1 MLRRVYLTNVS
12 AFYDTLKKILIA
24 FLIIVAISTIAYFL
38 LIRVK
43 YSISEIKADN
53 YQKLLTD
60 EKSRSLSDYTPL
72 SEFFKNSLIFIDGK
86 KIVNIENWSIDR
98 NKINDGY
105 AISFLNKKDDT
116 YYILKYKDETSEIL
130 LTATISNLNMD
141 NLHLP
146 EGKDIIQRALKQQG
160 FIYSE
165 SDLKNGSDIL
175 IKEFAKDFLIGQV
188 IFNENR
194 EVLSINFQLFS
205 RQKYFN

>member
-1 MLRRVYLTNVS
+1 MTL
-12 AFYDTLKKILIA
+12 LKKILIA

>member
-1 MLRRVYLTNVS
+1 MTL
-12 AFYDTLKKILIA
+12 LKKILVA
-24 FLIIVAISTIAYFL
+24 FLILIAISTIAYFL
-38 LIRVK
+38 LLRVK

-53 YQKLLTD
+53 YQKLLTE

-86 KIVNIENWSIDR
+86 KIGNIENWSIDR

-165 SDLKNGSDIL
+165 SDMKNGSDIL

-188 IFNENR
+188 MFNDNR
-194 EVLSINFQLFS
+194 EILSINFQLFS
-205 RQKYFN
+205 RRKYFN

>member
-1 MLRRVYLTNVS
+1 MTL
-12 AFYDTLKKILIA
+12 LKKILIA

-146 EGKDIIQRALKQQG
+146 EGKDIIHRALKQQG